1 MDRQQAPWD
10 TGGVGPIRRRSSTY
24 TTHRDT
30 RPRLSIL
37 RGMPRA
43 ASLTAVAADDA
54 IQRFLYLQCLARVA
68 HVRAPNAPH
77 SPPSAVAP
85 PAWTVTWPAAPE
97 NPWIVR
103 GVLIGVL
110 VVVVVTLAATCL
122 PTHVPVHSVDGVV
135 FVGRQPLMQGRIVFH
150 PTQATPDRGPLGYQT
165 GRDGSFRSAA
175 ERGIPDG
182 LYVIVVESGS
192 VGAARAGVNGGI
204 PPIYRDVATTP
215 LRVHVTENL
224 SGLRLMIRK

>member
-1 MDRQQAPWD
+1 
-10 TGGVGPIRRRSSTY
+10 
-24 TTHRDT
+24 
-30 RPRLSIL
+30 
-37 RGMPRA
+37 MPRA

-77 SPPSAVAP
+77 SPPSAVAS

-110 VVVVVTLAATCL
+110 VVAVTLAATCL

-135 FVGRQPLMQGRIVFH
+135 LVGRQPLMQGRIVFH

-192 VGAARAGVNGGI
+192 VSAARAGVNGGI
-204 PPIYRDVATTP
+204 PTIYRDVATTP

>member
-1 MDRQQAPWD
+1 
-10 TGGVGPIRRRSSTY
+10 
-24 TTHRDT
+24 
-30 RPRLSIL
+30 
-37 RGMPRA
+37 MPRA

-68 HVRAPNAPH
+68 HVRAPHSPH
-77 SPPSAVAP
+77 SPPSAVAS
-85 PAWTVTWPAAPE
+85 PAWTVSWPAAPE

-103 GVLIGVL
+103 GVVIGVL
-110 VVVVVTLAATCL
+110 VVVAVTLAATCL

-135 FVGRQPLMQGRIVFH
+135 LVGRQPLMQGRIVFH

-165 GRDGSFRSAA
+165 DRDGSFRSAA

-192 VGAARAGVNGGI
+192 VGAARAGVHGGI

-215 LRVHVTENL
+215 LRVHITENL

>member
-1 MDRQQAPWD
+1 
-10 TGGVGPIRRRSSTY
+10 
-24 TTHRDT
+24 
-30 RPRLSIL
+30 
-37 RGMPRA
+37 MPRA